1 MFIVYSFCKTISKK
15 LFQRIPVMVT
25 ANLKKNPISNL
36 SKTPQHSY
44 DKETLHDYIIQ
55 IMQIHVSI
63 LSCLVIKHQLYNA
76 HALMSILLF

>member
-1 MFIVYSFCKTISKK
+1 MLGRKIMFIVYSFCKTISKK

-44 DKETLHDYIIQ
+44 DKETLHCTWLHNTNYANLY
-55 IMQIHVSI
+55 MLVSYHV
-63 LSCLVIKHQLYNA
+63 
-76 HALMSILLF
+76 